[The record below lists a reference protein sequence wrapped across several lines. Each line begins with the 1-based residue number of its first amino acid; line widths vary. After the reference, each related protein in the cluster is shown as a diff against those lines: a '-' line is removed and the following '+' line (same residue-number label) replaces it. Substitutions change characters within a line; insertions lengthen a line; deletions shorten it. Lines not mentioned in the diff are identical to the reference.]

1 MVVPSIKKVVFV
13 VVPNTKKVFFFS
25 FIVCLDFFY
34 GFSNS
39 NGVKVIM
46 VLRGVGVH
54 ASSKCNWGCALMRD
68 QNPLRFR
75 VVRVFLNAKW
85 VMVV

>member
-1 MVVPSIKKVVFV
+1 MVGLS
-13 VVPNTKKVFFFS
+13 NSTWLFFFS
-25 FIVCLDFFY
+25 FIFFFYFFY

-75 VVRVFLNAKW
+75 GVRVFLNAKW